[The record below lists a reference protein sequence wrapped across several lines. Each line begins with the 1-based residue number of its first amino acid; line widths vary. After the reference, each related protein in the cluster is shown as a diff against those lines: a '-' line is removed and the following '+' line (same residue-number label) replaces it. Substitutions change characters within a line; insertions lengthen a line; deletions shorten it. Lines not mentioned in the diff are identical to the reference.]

1 MVVEAAG
8 KAGLWT
14 IDLSAS
20 AAVQAGSIRVMAGEI
35 ESIGAAS
42 VTFRLKGISGERVA
56 FTFLKK

>member
-1 MVVEAAG
+1 
-8 KAGLWT
+8 
-14 IDLSAS
+14 
-20 AAVQAGSIRVMAGEI
+20 MAGEI